1 MAFNIAVGYEII
13 GDLFL
18 AHEWAGRSFVD
29 YGNKKGRSYASQL
42 NNRMITEEILDEQLR
57 LPEPK
62 SQNSTQNS
70 SQTPGKQ
77 DKPSIEIK
85 MKDN

>member
-1 MAFNIAVGYEII
+1 MAYNIAVGYEIL

-18 AHEWAGRSFVD
+18 AHEWAGRSYVD

-57 LPEPK
+57 LPEPG
-62 SQNSTQNS
+62 SQNNNQDNTST
-70 SQTPGKQ
+70 TGKQ
-77 DKPSIEIK
+77 EKPTIKIK